1 MFNFKPGTSYCQGC
15 NNTFSILGSTGSN
28 GLRPLISQ
36 ASGGIYAVVIVNQ
49 WVATNF
55 MSSPRTAFAYLLT
68 PLNTALAVGGVSTD
82 GNVIATAD
90 EYNHTTNSWTATVNN
105 LQDTRYLLSVSPS
118 A

>member
-36 ASGGIYAVVIVNQ
+36 ATGGIFAVVIVNQ
-49 WVATNF
+49 WVATDF
-55 MSSPRTAFAYLLT
+55 MTSARTAFAYLPT
-68 PLNTALAVGGVSTD
+68 PVDTALAVGGVSTG

-90 EYNHTTNSWTATVNN
+90 EYNHTTSSWTATANS
-105 LQDTRYLLSVSPS
+105 LQNTRYLLSVSPS